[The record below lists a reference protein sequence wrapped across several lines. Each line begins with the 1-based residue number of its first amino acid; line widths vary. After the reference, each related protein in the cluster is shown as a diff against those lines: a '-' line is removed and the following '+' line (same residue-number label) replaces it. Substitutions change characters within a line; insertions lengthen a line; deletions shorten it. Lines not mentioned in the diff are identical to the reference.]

1 MRRAPQLA
9 TDEDAPGLEGGRV
22 IASYVGVP
30 LAVGFALYALRP
42 VLAAFAA
49 RSGGVGAVAA
59 EIVAFNLP
67 DGLWLFS
74 LTALLGVLWPARGR
88 ARTAWLAGAL
98 GLGVAHEVCQGAGLA
113 SGTFDPL
120 DLVFFGAAWLAAITL
135 APGDT
140 HRTYSDRTPGE
151 RGSFT

>member
-1 MRRAPQLA
+1 MRRAPRLA
-9 TDEDAPGLEGGRV
+9 TDEDAPGPSGAGV
-22 IASYVGVP
+22 IASYVAVP
-30 LAVGFALYALRP
+30 LAAGFALYAIRP
-42 VLAAFAA
+42 VLVAFAA
-49 RSGGVGAVAA
+49 RSGGMGTVAA

-88 ARTAWLAGAL
+88 ARTAWRAGAL

-120 DLVFFGAAWLAAITL
+120 DLVFFGGAWLAAIAL

-140 HRTYSDRTPGE
+140 HKTYSDPTPGE